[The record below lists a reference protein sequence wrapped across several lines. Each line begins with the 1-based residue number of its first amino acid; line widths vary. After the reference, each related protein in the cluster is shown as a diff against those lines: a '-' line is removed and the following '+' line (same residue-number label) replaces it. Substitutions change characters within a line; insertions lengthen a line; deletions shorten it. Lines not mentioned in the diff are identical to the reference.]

1 MRRRLLLMIT
11 MVTGLTVGTILTLTA
26 VVARNAV
33 DASWQSRAVDA
44 ARVATAV
51 VAGAHASERPITPE
65 SLRVLARPSS
75 EVRVRMPDGE
85 VIQTGEMPEGDY
97 FVASETTD
105 GTVVTT
111 AIPRAEAQS
120 RFRGIMTMVLL
131 CGVAAFALG
140 MAGAWFYSRRLTN
153 PLRDLAH
160 AAERLS
166 TGDRRK
172 VGKRYGIAELDA
184 VAEVIDRGVES
195 FNQVLEAERRL
206 TLDAS
211 HQLRTPLTA
220 LSLRLEEII
229 ASDDLEMARHEA
241 TQALGQVER
250 LAGVSEHLVAVA
262 RGARVSGAAPFAVDR
277 LVTAALAEWTPLF
290 AAAGRT
296 IQWEG
301 ERGLVVVAVLGAQS
315 QVLATVV
322 ENSLR
327 HGGGAT
333 TIRSRAAGSWVV
345 VEVRDEGPGVDPV
358 VAPRVFERNV
368 TSDPAHSN
376 GLGLTLARTLAA
388 ADGGRLELLSA
399 APAVFAVFLP
409 TVERGT
415 GQRDGSGTEPA
426 QGEQPAAVPAEP
438 APAPA

>member
-1 MRRRLLLMIT
+1 M
-11 MVTGLTVGTILTLTA
+11 
-26 VVARNAV
+26 
-33 DASWQSRAVDA
+33 
-44 ARVATAV
+44 
-51 VAGAHASERPITPE
+51 
-65 SLRVLARPSS
+65 
-75 EVRVRMPDGE
+75 
-85 VIQTGEMPEGDY
+85 
-97 FVASETTD
+97 
-105 GTVVTT
+105 
-111 AIPRAEAQS
+111 
-120 RFRGIMTMVLL
+120 MTMVLL

-229 ASDDLEMARHEA
+229 ASDDLEMARDEA

-262 RGARVSGAAPFAVDR
+262 RGASGSSGERRSPSTSRRARPSPSGR
-277 LVTAALAEWTPLF
+277 RCSLPP
-290 AAAGRT
+290 AGRSS
-296 IQWEG
+296 G
-301 ERGLVVVAVLGAQS
+301 RAGPSRRRGAGARP
-315 QVLATVV
+315 VPGARHRGREL
-322 ENSLR
+322 LR

-333 TIRSRAAGSWVV
+333 TIRSRAAEAGSSWRCATRGQGWIRLSHH
-345 VEVRDEGPGVDPV
+345 ESSN
-358 VAPRVFERNV
+358 A
-368 TSDPAHSN
+368 TSRA
-376 GLGLTLARTLAA
+376 TRRTA
-388 ADGGRLELLSA
+388 
-399 APAVFAVFLP
+399 
-409 TVERGT
+409 T
-415 GQRDGSGTEPA
+415 GSG
-426 QGEQPAAVPAEP
+426 
-438 APAPA
+438 